1 MRSLSEI
8 DTISKRAS
16 KAKGFSWG
24 VAEEIGK
31 CIKQLELFGLPG
43 IKNLNQYLKIYDQ
56 NKFQKIKLI
65 SKLNISENKFHCPIS
80 SGIGFLDQ
88 IKSLEKLKSLEFN
101 KIAYPI
107 LFLSFASRA
116 SEVLGKKILVK
127 LDEKEFI
134 LNFNQSIFGN
144 YSKNEI
150 WENANSVSIN
160 FLDNNN
166 SFSEDEWKEMTK
178 FANETFVEES
188 DELKEKSAGA
198 GLTDN
203 DSRR

>member
-8 DTISKRAS
+8 DAISKRAS

-65 SKLNISENKFHCPIS
+65 SKSNISENKFHCPIS
-80 SGIGFLDQ
+80 LGIGFLDQ

-150 WENANSVSIN
+150 WENANSVLIN

-166 SFSEDEWKEMTK
+166 SFSEEEWKEMTK

-203 DSRR
+203 D

>member
-8 DTISKRAS
+8 DTISKRALR
-16 KAKGFSWG
+16 AKGFSWG
-24 VAEEIGK
+24 VSEEIGK
-31 CIKQLELFGLPG
+31 SVKQLELFGLPG
-43 IKNLNQYLKIYDQ
+43 LKNLNQYLKIYDR
-56 NKFQKIKLI
+56 NKFQQIKLL
-65 SKLNISENKFHCPIS
+65 SKTNISENKFHCPIS
-80 SGIGFLDQ
+80 LGIGFLDQ
-88 IKSLEKLKSLEFN
+88 VKSLEKLNSVEFN

-107 LFLSFASRA
+107 LFLSFVSRA
-116 SEVLGKKILVK
+116 SEVLGKKILIK
-127 LDEKEFI
+127 MDEKEFI

-150 WENANSVSIN
+150 WENANSVLIN

-166 SFSEDEWKEMTK
+166 SFSEEEWKEMTK
-178 FANETFVEES
+178 FANETFVDES

-203 DSRR
+203 D

>member
-31 CIKQLELFGLPG
+31 CVKQLELFGLPG

-150 WENANSVSIN
+150 WENANSVLIN

-166 SFSEDEWKEMTK
+166 SFSEEEWKEMTK

-203 DSRR
+203 D

>member
-65 SKLNISENKFHCPIS
+65 SKSNISENKFHCPIS
-80 SGIGFLDQ
+80 CLLYTSPSPRDISG
-88 IKSLEKLKSLEFN
+88 
-101 KIAYPI
+101 
-107 LFLSFASRA
+107 SRMP
-116 SEVLGKKILVK
+116 S
-127 LDEKEFI
+127 
-134 LNFNQSIFGN
+134 
-144 YSKNEI
+144 
-150 WENANSVSIN
+150 
-160 FLDNNN
+160 
-166 SFSEDEWKEMTK
+166 
-178 FANETFVEES
+178 
-188 DELKEKSAGA
+188 SA
-198 GLTDN
+198 
-203 DSRR
+203 

>member
-16 KAKGFSWG
+16 RAKGFSWG
-24 VAEEIGK
+24 VSEEIGK
-31 CIKQLELFGLPG
+31 CVKQLELFGLPG

-65 SKLNISENKFHCPIS
+65 SKSNISENKIHCPIS

-150 WENANSVSIN
+150 WENANSVLIN

-166 SFSEDEWKEMTK
+166 SFSNEEWKEMTK
-178 FANETFVEES
+178 IANETFVEES

-203 DSRR
+203 D

>member
-65 SKLNISENKFHCPIS
+65 SKSNISENKFHCPIS
-80 SGIGFLDQ
+80 LGIGFLDQ
-88 IKSLEKLKSLEFN
+88 IKSLEILKSLEFN

-150 WENANSVSIN
+150 WKNANSVSIN

-166 SFSEDEWKEMTK
+166 SFDEDEWKEMTK

-203 DSRR
+203 D

>member
-16 KAKGFSWG
+16 RAKGFSWG
-24 VAEEIGK
+24 VSEEIGK
-31 CIKQLELFGLPG
+31 CVKQLELFGLPG

-65 SKLNISENKFHCPIS
+65 SKSNKSENKFHCPIS

-203 DSRR
+203 D

>member
-8 DTISKRAS
+8 DTISKRALR
-16 KAKGFSWG
+16 AKGFSWG
-24 VAEEIGK
+24 ISEEIGK
-31 CIKQLELFGLPG
+31 SIKQLELFGLPG
-43 IKNLNQYLKIYDQ
+43 LKNLNQYLKIYDQ
-56 NKFQKIKLI
+56 NKFQQIKLV
-65 SKLNISENKFHCPIS
+65 SKTNISENKFHCPIS

-88 IKSLEKLKSLEFN
+88 IKSLEKMNSVEFN

-107 LFLSFASRA
+107 LFLSFVSRA
-116 SEVLGKKILVK
+116 SEVLGRKILIK
-127 LDEKEFI
+127 MDEKEFI

-144 YSKNEI
+144 YHKNEI
-150 WENANSVSIN
+150 WENANNIFIN

-166 SFSEDEWKEMTK
+166 SFSETEWKEMTK
-178 FANETFVEES
+178 FANETFVDES

-203 DSRR
+203 D

>member
-16 KAKGFSWG
+16 RAKGFSWG
-24 VAEEIGK
+24 VSEEIGK
-31 CIKQLELFGLPG
+31 CVKQLELFGLPG

-65 SKLNISENKFHCPIS
+65 SKSNISENKIHCPIS
-80 SGIGFLDQ
+80 SGISFLDQ

-116 SEVLGKKILVK
+116 SEVLGKKILLK

-134 LNFNQSIFGN
+134 LNFNQSIIGN

-150 WENANSVSIN
+150 WKNANSVSIN

-166 SFSEDEWKEMTK
+166 SFSEEEWKEMTK

-203 DSRR
+203 D

>member
-31 CIKQLELFGLPG
+31 CVKQLELFGLPG
-43 IKNLNQYLKIYDQ
+43 IKNLYQYLKIYDQ

-80 SGIGFLDQ
+80 SGISFLDQ

-150 WENANSVSIN
+150 WENANSVLIN

-166 SFSEDEWKEMTK
+166 SFSEEEWKEMTK

-203 DSRR
+203 D

>member
-8 DTISKRAS
+8 DTISKRALR
-16 KAKGFSWG
+16 AKGFSWG
-24 VAEEIGK
+24 ISEEIGK
-31 CIKQLELFGLPG
+31 SVKQLELFGLPG
-43 IKNLNQYLKIYDQ
+43 LKNLNQYLKIYQQ
-56 NKFQKIKLI
+56 NKFKQIKII
-65 SKLNISENKFHCPIS
+65 SKTNICENKFHCPIS
-80 SGIGFLDQ
+80 TGIGFLDQ
-88 IKSLEKLKSLEFN
+88 IKSLEKLNLVEFN

-107 LFLSFASRA
+107 LFLSFVSRA
-116 SEVLGKKILVK
+116 SEVLGKKILIK
-127 LDEKEFI
+127 MDEKEFI

-150 WENANSVSIN
+150 WENANTVLIN
-160 FLDNNN
+160 FLENNN
-166 SFSEDEWKEMTK
+166 SFSEDEWKEMAK

-203 DSRR
+203 D

>member
-8 DTISKRAS
+8 DTISKRALR
-16 KAKGFSWG
+16 AKGFSWG
-24 VAEEIGK
+24 TSEEMGK
-31 CIKQLELFGLPG
+31 SIKQLELFGLPG
-43 IKNLNQYLKIYDQ
+43 LKNLNQYLKIYDQ
-56 NKFQKIKLI
+56 NKFQQIKHV
-65 SKLNISENKFHCPIS
+65 SKNNISENKFHCPIS

-88 IKSLEKLKSLEFN
+88 IKSLEKLNLVEFN

-107 LFLSFASRA
+107 LFLSFVSRA
-116 SEVLGKKILVK
+116 SEVLGKKILIK
-127 LDEKEFI
+127 MDEKEFI

-150 WENANSVSIN
+150 WENANTILIN

-166 SFSEDEWKEMTK
+166 SFSEEEWQEMTK
-178 FANETFVEES
+178 FANETFVDES

-203 DSRR
+203 D

>member
-16 KAKGFSWG
+16 RAKGFSWG
-24 VAEEIGK
+24 ISEEIGK
-31 CIKQLELFGLPG
+31 SVKQLELFGLPG
-43 IKNLNQYLKIYDQ
+43 LKNLNQYLKIYEQ
-56 NKFQKIKLI
+56 SKFHQIKILTKT
-65 SKLNISENKFHCPIS
+65 NISENKFHCPIS
-80 SGIGFLDQ
+80 TGIGFLDQ
-88 IKSLEKLKSLEFN
+88 IKSLEKLKSVEFN
-101 KIAYPI
+101 KVAYPI

-116 SEVLGKKILVK
+116 SEVLGKKILIK
-127 LDEKEFI
+127 MDEKEFI
-134 LNFNQSIFGN
+134 LNFNQSVFGN

-150 WENANSVSIN
+150 WENANNVLIN

-166 SFSEDEWKEMTK
+166 SFSEEEWKEMTK
-178 FANETFVEES
+178 FATQTFVDES

-203 DSRR
+203 D

>member
-8 DTISKRAS
+8 DTISKRALR
-16 KAKGFSWG
+16 AKGFSWG
-24 VAEEIGK
+24 ISEEIGK
-31 CIKQLELFGLPG
+31 SVKQLELFGLPG
-43 IKNLNQYLKIYDQ
+43 LKNLNQYLRIYEQ
-56 NKFQKIKLI
+56 NKFQQIKLI
-65 SKLNISENKFHCPIS
+65 SKTNLSETKLHCPIS
-80 SGIGFLDQ
+80 LGVGFLDQ
-88 IKSLEKLKSLEFN
+88 IKSLEKLNSIEFN
-101 KIAYPI
+101 KIAFPI
-107 LFLSFASRA
+107 LFLPFVSRA
-116 SEVLGKKILVK
+116 SEVLGKKILIK
-127 LDEKEFI
+127 MDEKEFV

-150 WENANSVSIN
+150 WENANTIIIN

-166 SFSEDEWKEMTK
+166 SFSEEEWNEMTK

-203 DSRR
+203 D

>member
-31 CIKQLELFGLPG
+31 CVKQLELFGLPG

-56 NKFQKIKLI
+56 NKFQKIKLV
-65 SKLNISENKFHCPIS
+65 SKSNISENKFHCPIS

-88 IKSLEKLKSLEFN
+88 IKSLEKLKSVEFN

-160 FLDNNN
+160 FLDNYN

-203 DSRR
+203 D

>member
-31 CIKQLELFGLPG
+31 CVKQLELFGLPG

-65 SKLNISENKFHCPIS
+65 SKSNISENKFHCPIS
-80 SGIGFLDQ
+80 SGISFLDQ

-150 WENANSVSIN
+150 WENANSVLIN

-166 SFSEDEWKEMTK
+166 SFSDDEWKEMNK

-203 DSRR
+203 D

>member
-16 KAKGFSWG
+16 RAKGFSWG
-24 VAEEIGK
+24 VSEEIGK
-31 CIKQLELFGLPG
+31 CVKQLELFGLPG

-56 NKFQKIKLI
+56 NKFQKIKLV
-65 SKLNISENKFHCPIS
+65 SKSNISENKFHCPIS

-88 IKSLEKLKSLEFN
+88 IKSLEKLKSVEFN

-160 FLDNNN
+160 FLDNYN

-203 DSRR
+203 D